1 MADLCQAL
9 DRALSKQRVRAEL
22 EKSVSSMVIPEDVLQ
37 RALAKKKEQKR
48 RRRKKEGV
56 TPAEAP
62 YVSPLEGNQGKAAAM
77 GAAGAGIAA
86 LVYALSGKRAPARR
100 GDDWPAHQV
109 DGRNSSD
116 QFAAQIADENMIPE
130 RVPAAI
136 E

>member
-1 MADLCQAL
+1 MTSKAPPKAKSSEKPQP
-9 DRALSKQRVRAEL
+9 RA
-22 EKSVSSMVIPEDVLQ
+22 
-37 RALAKKKEQKR
+37 
-48 RRRKKEGV
+48 RKKA
-56 TPAEAP
+56 PAAP
-62 YVSPLEGNQGKAAAM
+62 RKPAQAPPVADGKRAAQAQSGGWGKAAAV